1 MRQTDERMG
10 TLATQV
16 GNIESEIF
24 SENGEEIEVNNLLKS
39 VNEVKSN
46 YQNLR
51 KDLMEV
57 QDLQKQLSSS
67 LHMQLKMM
75 QAKFNT
81 LKNKLPQEK
90 HMSKHGQNSGQHR
103 FGEDN

>member
-10 TLATQV
+10 TLASQV
-16 GNIESEIF
+16 GNIENEIF
-24 SENGEEIEVNNLLKS
+24 SEKGEEIEVNNLLQS

-46 YQNLR
+46 YQTLR

-57 QDLQKQLSSS
+57 QDLQKQLSHS
-67 LHMQLKMM
+67 LHVQLQVM

-81 LKNKLPQEK
+81 LKQKLPPSHMARIGQSSRQETYSEHK
-90 HMSKHGQNSGQHR
+90 
-103 FGEDN
+103 

>member
-10 TLATQV
+10 SLASQV

-24 SENGEEIEVNNLLKS
+24 SENGEQIEVNNLLQS

-57 QDLQKQLSSS
+57 QDLQKQLSHT
-67 LHMQLKMM
+67 LHVQLQVM
-75 QAKFNT
+75 QAKFNS
-81 LKNKLPQEK
+81 LKQKLPPS
-90 HMSKHGQNSGQHR
+90 HMARIGQNSRQEN
-103 FGEDN
+103 FSEQK

>member
-10 TLATQV
+10 SLASQV
-16 GNIESEIF
+16 GNLENEIF
-24 SENGEEIEVNNLLKS
+24 SENQNQIEVNNLLQS
-39 VNEVKSN
+39 VNQVKSN

-57 QDLQKQLSSS
+57 QDLQKQLSRS
-67 LHMQLKMM
+67 LHVQLQVM

-81 LKNKLPQEK
+81 LKQKLPPS
-90 HMSKHGQNSGQHR
+90 HMARIGQNSRQ
-103 FGEDN
+103 ETYSEQK